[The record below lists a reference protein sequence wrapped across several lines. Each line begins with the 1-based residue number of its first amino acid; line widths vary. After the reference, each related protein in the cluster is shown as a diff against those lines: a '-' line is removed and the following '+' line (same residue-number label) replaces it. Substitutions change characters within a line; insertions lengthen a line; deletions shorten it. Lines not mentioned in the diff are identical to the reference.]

1 MRLQGVGFS
10 GVVHAESL
18 LGPQWEPESHHPHK
32 KGYGIQRVA
41 LRMQG
46 LRFEDVKDVEG
57 RVQDL

>member
-1 MRLQGVGFS
+1 MSVFS

-18 LGPQWEPESHHPHK
+18 LGPQWEPESHHPHE

-57 RVQDL
+57 RVQD